1 MDKRYQVFVSSTKED
16 LEAARQTV
24 SEALLRARCFPAAME
39 LFPAADAG
47 VSDYIRQKIDESDY
61 MVLIL
66 AGRYGSVNPD
76 TGLSFT
82 EEEYDHAVATA
93 KPVIRLVH
101 KSPFETLPGARIDQ
115 DPDARQALE
124 RFRNKVTSTRIARLW
139 ENERELGAE
148 VVLGILDAQER
159 HPGTGWVRADTVLD
173 GAAALELADLREKVR
188 EFERETP
195 SPLELL
201 NRDLVRSMPITVGV
215 VELLSNRGVA
225 VPLAKLVLSLLEVV
239 ADSDQSLDRTTKLV
253 RMKTDMDN
261 DSLTLLIGA
270 MISDQVVAWDGK
282 RLGSSDTLLRLQA
295 TLGLRDA
302 LQDLSSE
309 APPT

>member
-201 NRDLVRSMPITVGV
+201 NRDLARSMPITTGL
-215 VELLSNRGVA
+215 VELLSDQGVP

-239 ADSDQSLDRTTKLV
+239 ADGDQSLDRTTKLL

-270 MISDQVVAWDGK
+270 LISDQVVAWDGK
-282 RLGSSDTLLRLQA
+282 WLGSSDTLLRLQA